1 MAFPQGATGLE
12 RSSSERVE
20 EHMQQQV
27 TGFVSSLAPRL
38 LRRWHRLCGTVSV
51 ILLARQHLA
60 WKLPAEIARRGVTV
74 MAVRGRRSGAEG
86 RIKARGRQAKACAE
100 RSAEV
105 RVRHA
110 DRDRREKG
118 LEEATGARATR
129 GTKVDAG
136 GLR

>member
-1 MAFPQGATGLE
+1 MPVYVCLTYITE
-12 RSSSERVE
+12 ERV
-20 EHMQQQV
+20 M
-27 TGFVSSLAPRL
+27 GRAP
-38 LRRWHRLCGTVSV
+38 LCSGYD
-51 ILLARQHLA
+51 
-60 WKLPAEIARRGVTV
+60 KLPAEIARRGVAV

-129 GTKVDAG
+129 GTKIDAG
-136 GLR
+136 GLG